1 MTTKQYLDC
10 QGWTL
15 KSRDTEFTVMAQQM
29 KHLFPLSTL
38 ARAQQIFD
46 SYLSVEREVL
56 RNLRAVT
63 FSSIILATKW
73 ESSARHLRPC
83 DFPLWSSVLV
93 LFELK
98 IVQALDFRLGASY
111 STWEWMHK
119 LVECC
124 VEPNDKAIFYD
135 EKSEKRHHQHR
146 SQRRRRRQ
154 RVPAVLLRPS
164 LFFSYLQ
171 CYELLSF
178 SPLTVAQSMILLLL
192 PPSQHVKFHQRLGTC
207 MDSQDALRVSV
218 SQVEQCL
225 VILQQEDEKK
235 EKKEKREKKE
245 KKEKEKKEKDEKKER
260 KDRAE
265 SFTTPRKDSSRN
277 GKWTTQTPE
286 TETSSHRSSRQEER
300 KQQQKGDARTK
311 IKKGSV
317 KTFDDACGK
326 PRPLFLV

>member
-1 MTTKQYLDC
+1 
-10 QGWTL
+10 
-15 KSRDTEFTVMAQQM
+15 M

-56 RNLRAVT
+56 RNLNAVT
-63 FSSIILATKW
+63 FASLILATKW
-73 ESSARHLRPC
+73 ESSARHLRPS

-98 IVQALDFRLGASY
+98 IVQALDFRLGAS

-124 VEPNDKAIFYD
+124 VESDDKVIFYD
-135 EKSEKRHHQHR
+135 EKSEKR
-146 SQRRRRRQ
+146 RRWRRQ
-154 RVPAVLLRPS
+154 RRQRESPAVLLRPS

-178 SPLTVAQSMILLLL
+178 SPLTVAQSLILFLL
-192 PPSQHVKFHQRLGTC
+192 PPSQHVKFHQRLGTF
-207 MDSQDALRVSV
+207 MDSQDALRV

-235 EKKEKREKKE
+235 EQKEKDEKD
-245 KKEKEKKEKDEKKER
+245 EKKEKDEKDEKKE
-260 KDRAE
+260 RAE

-300 KQQQKGDARTK
+300 KQQQKGDTRTK

-317 KTFDDACGK
+317 NTFDDACGK